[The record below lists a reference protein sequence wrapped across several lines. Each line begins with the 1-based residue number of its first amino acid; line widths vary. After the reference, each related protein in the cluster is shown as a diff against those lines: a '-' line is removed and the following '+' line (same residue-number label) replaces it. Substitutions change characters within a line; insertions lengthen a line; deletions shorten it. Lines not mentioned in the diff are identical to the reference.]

1 MPEADDPQTDYFEG
15 ATSSVTL
22 QVNSQSY
29 PLEVGHHRTL
39 LEVLREQLGLT
50 GTKDG
55 CDSGEC
61 GSCTVLLAGKP
72 VYACQML
79 AVRSGDSPIQTVE
92 GLADDTALDPVQQ
105 AFLDN
110 DGAQCGFCTPGF
122 LLTARALLNANPDPT
137 VAEIREALSGNLCRC
152 NAYGRIIHAVREAA
166 RLNQQTSGVAKAE
179 DLAK

>member
-1 MPEADDPQTDYFEG
+1 MLEADYIEG

-22 QVNSQSY
+22 QVNGQSY
-29 PLEVGHHRTL
+29 HLEVGHHRTL

-50 GTKDG
+50 GAKDG

-61 GSCTVLLAGKP
+61 GACTVLVASKP

-79 AVRSGDSPIQTVE
+79 AVRSGDSPILTVE
-92 GLADDTALDPVQQ
+92 GLAGDSALDPVQP

-122 LLTARALLNANPDPT
+122 LLTVRALLDSNPNPT
-137 VAEIREALSGNLCRC
+137 TDEIREALSGNLCRC

-166 RLNQQTSGVAKAE
+166 RLNPQTGATAKAG
-179 DLAK
+179 DLVK